1 MVLEGMGINRGLG
14 TAGAAEACAFGGN
27 LELCA
32 LHFSNTVAKLCQEME
47 LDSGVARTVR
57 DHLQFYNATVTTD
70 LKKALGARNRAK
82 SCKILSEA
90 RTNVQKLIHWL
101 AMFENM
107 DEKVAKSAR
116 YCRSTGESLLFI
128 IDAALR
134 SEPPA
139 VTPAALN
146 EGLTDL

>member
-1 MVLEGMGINRGLG
+1 MVTEGVGINRGVG
-14 TAGAAEACAFGGN
+14 TAGAGEGYAFGGN
-27 LELCA
+27 LELCT
-32 LHFSNTVAKLCQEME
+32 LHFSNAVAKLCQEMV

-70 LKKALGARNRAK
+70 VNKALGTRNRLKA
-82 SCKILSEA
+82 CKILSEA
-90 RTNVQKLIHWL
+90 RTNLQKLIHWL

-139 VTPAALN
+139 VTPAVLN

>member
-1 MVLEGMGINRGLG
+1 MATEGMGINRGLG
-14 TAGAAEACAFGGN
+14 TAGAAEAYAFGGN

-32 LHFSNTVAKLCQEME
+32 LHFSNAVAKLCQEME

-70 LKKALGARNRAK
+70 IGKSISSRNRAK
-82 SCKILSEA
+82 GCKILGEA
-90 RTNVQKLIHWL
+90 RVHVQKLVHWL

-128 IDAALR
+128 IDATLQSDPRAA
-134 SEPPA
+134 P
-139 VTPAALN
+139 PAALN
-146 EGLTDL
+146 QGLSEL